1 MKRLAAGPQAL
12 MTNECRVEPRGKPN
26 AINNEG
32 DGPLLFE
39 ITARFR
45 AANVGLWQC
54 LRLLRLEPRLK
65 SPWLYRREKS

>member
-12 MTNECRVEPRGKPN
+12 MTNECRVEPPGQAKRYQY
-26 AINNEG
+26 EG

-39 ITARFR
+39 VAARFR